1 MKNALLLIFALAL
14 SACSDN
20 LGPSQM
26 VKKTTQNGEVKRVL
40 FGDRETDSSKITDP
54 LAHSKAV
61 WKGEELG
68 LALHEGYANGL
79 SLAETCKRA
88 DKMLSENA
96 EGAYAYQTQ
105 QAIALSM
112 VNLLVDKN
120 LDEQTNASLKQYTKI
135 LVDSNNPDLPLLR
148 KSFLKLKGHWE
159 ITEAALYEK
168 KAIQIAEAWLGQEAK
183 RKLMKKEGCD
193 GCPKEI
199 KEGAEMEDAATE
211 KSVSSVKDALS
222 LMTNS

>member
-26 VKKTTQNGEVKRVL
+26 VKKPTQNGEVKRML

-61 WKGEELG
+61 WRGEELG
-68 LALHEGYANGL
+68 VALHEGYKNGV
-79 SLAETCKRA
+79 SLVETCKRA
-88 DKMLSENA
+88 DKLLTENA
-96 EGAYAYQTQ
+96 EGTYAYQTQ

-120 LDEQTNASLKQYTKI
+120 LDEQTSASLKQYTKI
-135 LVDSNNPDLPLLR
+135 LIDSNNPDLPLLR
-148 KSFLKLKGHWE
+148 KSFLKLKGHWD
-159 ITEAALYEK
+159 IAEAALYEK
-168 KAIQIAEAWLGQEAK
+168 KAIQIAEAWVGREAK
-183 RKLMKKEGCD
+183 SRLKKKEGCEN
-193 GCPKEI
+193 CPKQVQ
-199 KEGAEMEDAATE
+199 EGNQMEDAATE
-211 KSVSSVKDALS
+211 KSVSSVKEALS
-222 LMTNS
+222 LMTKS